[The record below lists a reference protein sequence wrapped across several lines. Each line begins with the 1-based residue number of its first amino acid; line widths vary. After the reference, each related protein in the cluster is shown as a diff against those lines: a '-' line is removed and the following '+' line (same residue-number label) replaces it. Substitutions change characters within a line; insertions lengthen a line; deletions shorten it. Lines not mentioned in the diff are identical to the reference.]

1 MKKNKTLSE
10 LNLNEIK
17 KIEPR
22 VNDNVLDV
30 FNLNNS
36 INSKKSY
43 GGTSFD
49 VNKKMISKY
58 KKRNKNEKKNII
70 LIIFFFIFLISCGK
84 R

>member
-1 MKKNKTLSE
+1 MKKKNKTLSE

-43 GGTSFD
+43 GGTSFG
-49 VNKKMISKY
+49 NIKKMISKY
-58 KKRNKNEKKNII
+58 KKEIK
-70 LIIFFFIFLISCGK
+70 
-84 R
+84 